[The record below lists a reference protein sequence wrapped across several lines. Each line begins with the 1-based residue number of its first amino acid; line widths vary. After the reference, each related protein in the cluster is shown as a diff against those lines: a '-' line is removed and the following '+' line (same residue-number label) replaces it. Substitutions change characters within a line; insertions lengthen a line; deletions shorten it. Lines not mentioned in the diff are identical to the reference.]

1 MSYHL
6 YFIFHV
12 PVTPSAIHIT
22 KLHLYVVFLSK
33 YIIVQTVE
41 LSHVIPIGT
50 QLLPTLIEPLTSSV
64 AFGVVVLIHALNL
77 FLSVELSRLL
87 KYRKPQLMVQT
98 ASSLLHMIS

>member
-6 YFIFHV
+6 YFIFHA
-12 PVTPSAIHIT
+12 PVTPSAIHTT

>member
-6 YFIFHV
+6 YFIFHAT
-12 PVTPSAIHIT
+12 VTPSAIHTT

-64 AFGVVVLIHALNL
+64 AVGSFVLTHTIRDLYTFGLSCNTCALG
-77 FLSVELSRLL
+77 
-87 KYRKPQLMVQT
+87 
-98 ASSLLHMIS
+98 